1 MSLVVTGGEGLCS
14 RWAPQGLVLVKRQ
27 MVSSYRQDD
36 TARARRAWLSPALLI
51 AALSPALL
59 QTSGGMSCR
68 SGDTTLAELAIVV
81 DGEDQID
88 LQPGVRSY
96 AAWLPLGSDLASIRV
111 RPTDPQ
117 AKVWVNRYSV
127 SGRVTVMAAA
137 AGGGDV
143 DTALEPGLN
152 TIRIQVKAPGG
163 ASGSYVA
170 HLQVGSPFV
179 CAEVDCTDDD
189 DCTVDQC
196 DPADG
201 SCGHVSVEDGS
212 ACRFG
217 LVSGECIAGACTPIG
232 ATATVCAQGCD
243 FSTIQAAIDAAF
255 YGDTILVRAGTY
267 AESINFNGKE
277 IAVVAEQGA
286 SATSISGSEGPVVTF
301 DSQETRSAVL
311 QGFTI
316 TNGLASNGG
325 GIKIEAASPSIAE
338 NIIVDNLACAGAGI
352 SIRFG
357 SPLVIR
363 NQIVGNAKFGCSG
376 GTGGGGI
383 YIGGASVAEV
393 IDNLIADNATSDGGG
408 ISLFAAGDPTI
419 RGNEIRNNVAAY
431 DGGGIRLVN
440 RSDALIT
447 QNLVHGNVAAEGGGL
462 AWLVPSGARGPRLVN
477 NTIANNHSPMG
488 SGVHAAGFQEQA
500 ALYNNIIVGKLGQVA
515 VLCDSTYGAREP
527 IFAYNDVFSEGA
539 AAYGGAC
546 SDYTGERSNIS
557 RDPLFLNPEEGDFD
571 IGAMSPVIDAG
582 DTLLVDLP
590 LDDFGGKPRPM
601 DGDGDGVAEADIG
614 AFEYQ
619 GDGGVATVPLPVMR
633 TWPSADERGVELDET
648 VRAEI
653 AAALIVD
660 GASIHSLL
668 VLEDPHGDSIDGTV
682 ELDASSG
689 TITFTPADPLALQGT
704 YTATIRAPFVGEPGA
719 LLVGEYTWSFET
731 RDGQW
736 GSAERFDNHIDG
748 PSQYPRVAMTGS
760 GEALGLWKH
769 FDGQKNYLWTRRF
782 DPDAGWTDPFR
793 HVTPEVEPERSPNRP
808 AVAIDRDRNSF
819 IVTGQFM
826 NGGFRDLWAQR
837 FDAAQSEWSP
847 MERLEALPGTVNP
860 PEVLVDDFGVVTAAW
875 AQSGTSSLNVWV
887 SRYDPGAG
895 WSEAQVLTE
904 DEGNA
909 EPALAGDT
917 KGTVILAMQYFCPG
931 FGFCIA
937 ASIYRDALGWTE
949 LQVINP
955 GVFARSQH
963 VRVAMN
969 KNGDAVL
976 VWEQFD
982 GQSSDVWTSHWSPSE
997 DWSEP
1002 VLLETQPGDAAH
1014 PQVAIDDAGN
1024 ALAVWSQH
1032 DGVRRVIMA
1041 SRFVPDEGWSAP
1053 GPIDQSGDDD
1063 ADQVRLVMDRMGNAF
1078 AVWRQALGDEDRLWA
1093 NRFSPRHQWA
1103 APVRIDGDA
1112 NASAEPRVAIDG
1124 RGRAFV
1130 IWMQRLTWHWE
1141 IWVRRFD

>member
-1 MSLVVTGGEGLCS
+1 MSEPLIRLLRT
-14 RWAPQGLVLVKRQ
+14 
-27 MVSSYRQDD
+27 VSSYRQGDL
-36 TARARRAWLSPALLI
+36 ARARTRRAWLTPTLLF

-59 QTSGGMSCR
+59 QTGGVVSCR
-68 SGDTTLAELAIVV
+68 SGDTTLTELAIVV
-81 DGEDQID
+81 DGEDQIEF
-88 LQPGVRSY
+88 QPGVRSY
-96 AAWLPLGSDLASIRV
+96 AAWLPLGSDLASIRA

-117 AKVWVNRYSV
+117 ARVRVNRYSV
-127 SGRVTVMAAA
+127 SGRVTVMAATV
-137 AGGGDV
+137 GGGDV

-152 TIRIQVKAPGG
+152 TILVHVKSPEG
-163 ASGSYVA
+163 ASSSYEA
-170 HLQVGSPFV
+170 HVQVGPTFP

-189 DCTVDQC
+189 DCTVDHC
-196 DPADG
+196 DPVDG

-217 LVSGECIAGACTPIG
+217 LVSGECTAGACTPIG
-232 ATATVCAQGCD
+232 TTATVCAQGCD
-243 FSTIQAAIDAAF
+243 FFTIQAAIDAAF

-267 AESINFNGKE
+267 EESINFNGKE
-277 IAVVAEQGA
+277 IAVVAEEGA
-286 SATSISGSEGPVVTF
+286 ASTSISGSEGPVVTF
-301 DSQETRSAVL
+301 DSLETRSAVL

-316 TNGLASNGG
+316 TNGFGSDGG

-352 SIRFG
+352 SSRFG
-357 SPLVIR
+357 SPLILR

-393 IDNLIADNATSDGGG
+393 IDNLIADNASSDGGG

-419 RGNEIRNNVAAY
+419 RGNEIRDNVAAY
-431 DGGGIRLVN
+431 KGGGLRLVN

-462 AWLVPSGARGPRLVN
+462 SWLVPSGARGPRLVN

-488 SGVHAAGFQEQA
+488 SGVLAAGFQEQA
-500 ALYNNIIVGKLGQVA
+500 ALHNNIIVGNLGQVA
-515 VLCDSTYGAREP
+515 VLCDDTYGAREP
-527 IFAYNDVFSEGA
+527 IFDHNDVFSEGA

-546 SDYTGERSNIS
+546 SDHTGERSNIS
-557 RDPLFLNPEEGDFD
+557 RDPLFANSEEGDFD
-571 IGAMSPVIDAG
+571 IEAMSPVIDAG

-590 LDDFGGKPRPM
+590 LDDFRGRPRPM

-619 GDGGVATVPLPVMR
+619 GGGGVATVPLPVIR

-648 VRAEI
+648 VRAEVAESI
-653 AAALIVD
+653 IVD
-660 GASIHSLL
+660 GASVQNLL
-668 VLEDPHGDSIDGTV
+668 LLEDPHGDSVDGTV

-689 TITFTPADPLALQGT
+689 TITFTPAVPFALLGT
-704 YTATIRAPFVGEPGA
+704 YTATIRAPFVDEPGS
-719 LLVGEYTWSFET
+719 LLLGEYTWSFET
-731 RDGQW
+731 RDGRW
-736 GSAERFDNHIDG
+736 GSPERFDNHLGG
-748 PSQYPRVAMTGS
+748 PSEYPRVAMTSS

-782 DPDAGWTDPFR
+782 EPETGWTAPFR
-793 HVTPEVEPERSPNRP
+793 HVTPEVEPERGPNLP

-837 FDAAQSEWSP
+837 FDAAQSEWNP
-847 MERLEALPGTVNP
+847 MERLEVLPDAVTA

-875 AQSGTSSLNVWV
+875 AQVGTSSLNVWV
-887 SRYDPGAG
+887 SRYSPASG
-895 WSEAQVLTE
+895 WSEVEVLTE

-909 EPALAGDT
+909 EPALAGDS

-931 FGFCIA
+931 FGLCIA
-937 ASIYRDALGWTE
+937 ASVYRNALGWTE

-955 GVFARSQH
+955 GVVTRSQH
-963 VRVAMN
+963 ARVAMN
-969 KNGDAVL
+969 ANGDAVV

-982 GQSSDVWTSHWSPSE
+982 GQSSDVWASHWSPSE

-1002 VLLETQPGDAAH
+1002 VLLETQPGDAAN
-1014 PQVAIDDAGN
+1014 PQVAIDDAGR
-1024 ALAVWSQH
+1024 ALAVWSQR

-1053 GPIDQSGDDD
+1053 DPIDQSGDDD
-1063 ADQVRLVMDRMGNAF
+1063 ADQVRLVMDRMGNAI
-1078 AVWRQALGDEDRLWA
+1078 AVWRQALDDEDRLWA
-1093 NRFSPRHQWA
+1093 SRFSPRQHWA

-1112 NASAEPRVAIDG
+1112 NASAEPRVALDG

-1130 IWMQRLTWHWE
+1130 IWMQQFTWPWE